1 LTRPA
6 ILIHGPTASGKTEL
20 AIRLAAWVGGEV
32 INADAMQVYRDLY
45 ALTARPD
52 AEELARAPH
61 HLFGHV
67 DAAERHSAGRWM
79 KEAGAQIA
87 ELRRREQVPVLVGGT
102 GLYLQALVE
111 GLSDIPE
118 IDQAPRIEARR
129 LIAKDIASAYAR
141 LREVDPEAAARID
154 PADRQRIARALEV
167 WLATGRAISSYRG
180 QAAPVLAEGEWLGV
194 ALTPARETLYERIN
208 ARVDAMMKAG
218 ALDEARALWAR
229 ALDPE
234 LPAMRAHGMP
244 GFGEHIA
251 GRLSLAE
258 AVERCKRDTRRY
270 AKRQLTWI
278 AHQFTLWPR
287 IPAASQ
293 DLRMKVVGA
302 LMREIEAAA

>member
-20 AIRLAAWVGGEV
+20 AIRLAVKLGGEV
-32 INADAMQVYRDLY
+32 INADAMQVYRDLNV
-45 ALTARPD
+45 LTARPN

-67 DAAERHSAGRWM
+67 DATERHSAGRWL
-79 KEAGAQIA
+79 KEAGARIA
-87 ELRRREQVPVLVGGT
+87 DLRQREQVPILVGGT
-102 GLYLQALVE
+102 GLYLQALIE

-118 IDQAPRIEARR
+118 IDEAPRVEARR
-129 LIAKDIASAYAR
+129 LVAKDGEAAYAR
-141 LREVDPEAAARID
+141 LREVDPEAADRID

-167 WLATGRAISSYRG
+167 WFATGRAISSYRG
-180 QAAPVLAEGEWLGV
+180 QAAPVLAAGEWLGV
-194 ALTPARETLYERIN
+194 ALTPARDGLYERIN
-208 ARVDAMMKAG
+208 ARVDTMMKAG
-218 ALDEARALWAR
+218 ALEEARALCAR
-229 ALDPE
+229 GLDPE

-244 GFGEHIA
+244 GFGEYFV

-287 IPAASQ
+287 IPAESQ
-293 DLRMKVVGA
+293 DLRVKVVGA
-302 LMREIEAAA
+302 LMREMGEG